1 MGRRLGQHFLADPA
15 ILDRIVDALE
25 PRPDDAV
32 IEIGPGQGTLTHR
45 LAPRVGCVI
54 AIERDR
60 VLAQALQEEDVQ
72 RATYKVQRAVRPGLA
87 DNVTVVEG
95 DALELR
101 WQDLFSDRTLHL
113 ARCTSSGFK
122 VIGNIPYYI
131 TTPLIQRALTP
142 PLPEVVVFLMQ
153 REVADRLAA
162 EPGSKTY
169 GALSAGVQAVAGVER
184 LFVVR
189 KGSFRPPPK
198 VDSAVVRLRPL
209 ARPLVEPA
217 QQEAWRAFLA
227 GLFSQRRKQLVRSLR
242 TLTGQSKDAVEALL
256 ADVGVDPTARPEALS
271 PSELVRLFARAPR

>member
-45 LAPRVGCVI
+45 LAPRVGRVI

-60 VLAQALQEEDVQ
+60 RLAAVLSGKGKGE
-72 RATYKVQRAVRPGLA
+72 TGKVLPANVR
-87 DNVTVVEG
+87 VCEG
-95 DALELR
+95 DALKADWGGLVSESTFPVSR
-101 WQDLFSDRTLHL
+101 SPFP
-113 ARCTSSGFK
+113 GFK

-162 EPGSKTY
+162 GPGSKTY

-209 ARPLVEPA
+209 AKPLVEPA

-227 GLFSQRRKQLVRSLR
+227 GVFSQRRKQLVRSLR

-256 ADVGVDPTARPEALS
+256 ADVAVDPTARPEELS
-271 PSELVRLFARAPR
+271 PEDLVRLFGRVPR